1 LAALPPVCLVLLLW
15 HVLVT
20 VFCSVCWGVCCAG
33 LLALGQGA
41 GSPAVLLLL
50 LLLQFVVS
58 VAS

>member
-50 LLLQFVVS
+50 LLL
-58 VAS
+58 